1 MTNKIFVITLFIIQ
15 TASNAIAQT
24 PARPA
29 DQPRSVT
36 LPLAEFNRLLDLAAR
51 APVPPIAAP
60 MPAVVASADLR
71 ITVDRETARGAFN
84 LSGQVLQAGINRV
97 PLLTGATV
105 IDASSGAS
113 AVPLV
118 TDGQTVQALVSG
130 PGPFALTLQ
139 WGGPLVF
146 RPGRASFVLPVPQA
160 GAARATIDL
169 PGEQAD
175 VRLSAGLIT
184 RRSAANG
191 RTIIEATLDPGSAT
205 EVWWSMRDST
215 QVAQTKDVRALA
227 DILTL
232 ITLEDSDVRMSAL
245 IDVTVTQGELRA
257 LTAQLPDGYEL
268 QSISGSSLESFA
280 PLASEVVLT
289 IGNPAARSH
298 QFLVTLARSHAGG
311 TFTLDT
317 GMISLKDVQRERGE
331 IGVEGVGTLDLSA
344 AERPGVHRIDVR
356 ELNSSLHALARMPLL
371 SAFRYQRPAGAAP
384 PQMAFTVKRFT
395 DAGVLAAIADRATAT
410 TLVTSEGRALTEVQ
424 LQMRNRTQPFLRVE
438 LPAGA
443 TIVSV
448 DLAGQSAKP
457 ATGADGTRIPLM
469 RAGLSTSNP
478 YTVSFVYVHAGTPF
492 QKKGDIQMS
501 LPKMDVPVGL
511 VRWEVF
517 VPEQYSARAIDGN
530 VIDIHRFPVSPLSGG
545 VYYPAANAA
554 PLPMPSPKPA
564 KLLSPVGVMPG
575 QIRGRVV
582 DGSGSVMPG
591 VTVNVR
597 IGGYTTTVVSDDTG
611 TFMLAN
617 MPHGTVEM
625 TSSLAGFRTH
635 STTFPFDGN
644 PKLVEIDMDLGMVTE
659 TVTVSADSPLIDT
672 STATTQWRFQAESQ
686 QQTRP
691 QPQTQPLVQAPS
703 MNVINL
709 QQRAAGVLPIR
720 VDVPRAG
727 ISHEFVKPLVVGD
740 SPVVTLRYKRN

>member
-1 MTNKIFVITLFIIQ
+1 MTIKTFVITFLIMQ
-15 TASNAIAQT
+15 AASHAIAQT

-29 DQPRSVT
+29 DLSRSVT
-36 LPLAEFNRLLDLAAR
+36 LPLAEFNRLIDLASR
-51 APVPPIAAP
+51 APAAPVAAP
-60 MPAVVASADLR
+60 MPAVVAGADLR
-71 ITVDRETARGAFN
+71 ITVDRDTARGAFN

-105 IDASSGAS
+105 IDASSGGS
-113 AVPLV
+113 PVPLV
-118 TDGQTVQALVSG
+118 TDGPTVQALVSG

-191 RTIIEATLDPGSAT
+191 RTLVEATLDPGSAT

-215 QVAQTKDVRALA
+215 QAAQSKDVRALA

-257 LTAQLPDGYEL
+257 LTAQLPEGYEL
-268 QSISGSSLESFA
+268 QSISGSSLESFT
-280 PLASEVVLT
+280 PLAREVSLT

-331 IGVEGVGTLDLSA
+331 IGIEGVGTLDLSA

-371 SAFRYQRPAGAAP
+371 SAFRYQRPAGAAA

-395 DAGVLAAIADRATAT
+395 DAGVLAAVADRATAT
-410 TLVTSEGRALTEVQ
+410 TMVTSEGRALTEVQ
-424 LQMRNRTQPFLRVE
+424 LQMRNRTQPFLKVE

-469 RAGLSTSNP
+469 RAGLSTANP

-530 VIDIHRFPVSPLSGG
+530 VIDIHRFPVSPWSGG
-545 VYYPAANAA
+545 VYHPAAGESPA
-554 PLPMPSPKPA
+554 PLPQSSTKPA
-564 KLLSPVGVMPG
+564 KLLSPAGVMPG
-575 QIRGRVV
+575 QIRGRIV
-582 DGSGSVMPG
+582 DASGAVMPG
-591 VTVNVR
+591 ATVNVR
-597 IGGYTTTVVSDDTG
+597 IGSYSTTVVSDDTG
-611 TFMLAN
+611 TFMVSN
-617 MPHGTVEM
+617 MPHGLVEM
-625 TSSLAGFRTH
+625 TSSLAGFRTQRT
-635 STTFPFDGN
+635 SFPFDGS
-644 PKLVEIDMDLGMVTE
+644 PQLVEIGLDLEMTAE
-659 TVTVSADSPLIDT
+659 TVSVSADSPVIDT
-672 STATTQWRFQAESQ
+672 SSSTTQWRFQAQSQ
-686 QQTRP
+686 LRP
-691 QPQTQPLVQAPS
+691 QSQTQPQSQAPS
-703 MNVINL
+703 QNVVNL

-727 ISHEFVKPLVVGD
+727 ISHEFVKPLVVSD
-740 SPVVTLRYKRN
+740 SPTVTLRYKRN